1 MVLNATL
8 VVVLGL
14 IARRTWIMSRFM
26 DGGAKS
32 GQIFLLVMVTGLCLI
47 TNVILPFVL
56 AGLLVAALELRS
68 LVFTPAPVRS
78 RD

>member
-14 IARRTWIMSRFM
+14 VVHRTWVMSRFM

-32 GQIFLLVMVTGLCLI
+32 GQIFVLTMVTGLCVI
-47 TNVILPFVL
+47 TNVVAPFVA
-56 AGLLVAALELRS
+56 AGLVVTALEVRA
-68 LVFTPAPVRS
+68 LVLAPANS
-78 RD
+78 

>member
-14 IARRTWIMSRFM
+14 IAHRTWIMSRFM

-32 GQIFLLVMVTGLCLI
+32 RQIFLLLMVTGLCLI
-47 TNVILPFVL
+47 TNVILPFVA
-56 AGLLVAALELRS
+56 AGLLVAVLELRS
-68 LVFTPAPVRS
+68 LVFAPAPVS
-78 RD
+78 SSD

>member
-14 IARRTWIMSRFM
+14 VVHRTWIMSRFM

-32 GQIFLLVMVTGLCLI
+32 GQIFFLTMVTGLCLI
-47 TNVILPFVL
+47 TNVVAPFVA
-56 AGLLVAALELRS
+56 AGLLVIALEVR
-68 LVFTPAPVRS
+68 APVYS
-78 RD
+78 PAHS